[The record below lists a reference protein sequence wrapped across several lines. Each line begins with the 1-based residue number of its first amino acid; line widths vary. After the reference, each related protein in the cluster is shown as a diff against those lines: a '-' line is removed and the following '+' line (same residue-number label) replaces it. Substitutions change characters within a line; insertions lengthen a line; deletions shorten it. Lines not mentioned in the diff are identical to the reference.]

1 MRAMK
6 RLAIVGGGF
15 MGGALVEG
23 LIDSGWRPDD
33 LVVAEIRQTR
43 RHFLVEE
50 LRIPATED
58 AVAAVSMASTV
69 LFAVKPQD
77 MARVLAQVAPA
88 FAPDKLA
95 ISIAAGVRIATLEGA
110 LGDVPVIRTMPNTPA
125 AVGLGATALARGRFA
140 TDAHLA
146 TAINILGTV
155 GKTVIVDE
163 AQLDAVTAVSGT
175 GPAYVFYLAE
185 GLIEAA
191 LREGLSR
198 EQAYTLTYQTFV
210 GAAHLL
216 SHDPAGPAE
225 LRARVTSPNGTTHAA
240 ITFLEER
247 GWLDTFLQAVHRARA
262 RSEELGAAQPA
273 SDPTSGPPAGPSSR
287 PPAKT

>member
-1 MRAMK
+1 MK
-6 RLAIVGGGF
+6 RLAIIGGGF
-15 MGGALVEG
+15 MGGALAEG

-33 LVVAEIRQTR
+33 LVVAEVRQRR

-50 LRIPATED
+50 LRVPTTED
-58 AVAAVSMASTV
+58 ATAAVALAPTV
-69 LFAVKPQD
+69 LFAVKPQE
-77 MARVLAQVAPA
+77 MGRVLRQVAPA
-88 FAPDKLA
+88 FSAEKLA
-95 ISIAAGVRIATLEGA
+95 ISIAAGVRIATLEAA
-110 LGDVPVIRTMPNTPA
+110 LGEVPVIRTIPNTPA

-140 TDAHLA
+140 SEAHLA
-146 TAINILGTV
+146 TALNILGTV

-163 AQLDAVTAVSGT
+163 SQIDAVTAVSGT

-185 GLIEAA
+185 GMIAA
-191 LREGLSR
+191 AMAEGLSR

-216 SHDPAGPAE
+216 SHGPAGPAE

-247 GWLDTFLQAVHRARA
+247 GWLDIFKQAVARARQ
-262 RSEELGAAQPA
+262 RSEELG
-273 SDPTSGPPAGPSSR
+273 R
-287 PPAKT
+287 

>member
-1 MRAMK
+1 MK

-15 MGGALVEG
+15 MGGALAEG
-23 LIDSGWRPDD
+23 LIDSGWRRDD
-33 LVVAEIRQTR
+33 LVVAEVSQTR
-43 RHFLVEE
+43 RHFLIEE
-50 LRIPATED
+50 LRVPATED
-58 AVAAVSMASTV
+58 AAAAVALAPTV

-77 MARVLAQVAPA
+77 MGRVLEQVAPA
-88 FAPDKLA
+88 FSAEKLA
-95 ISIAAGVRIATLEGA
+95 ISIAAGVRIATLESA

-146 TAINILGTV
+146 TAINILGTL

-163 AQLDAVTAVSGT
+163 PQLDAVTAVSGA

-185 GLIEAA
+185 GLIAA
-191 LREGLSR
+191 AMAEGLSR
-198 EQAYTLTYQTFV
+198 EQAYALTYQTFV

-225 LRARVTSPNGTTHAA
+225 LRARVTSPNGVTLAA
-240 ITFLEER
+240 IAYLEER
-247 GWLDTFLQAVHRARA
+247 GWLETFQQAVARARQ
-262 RSEELGAAQPA
+262 RSEELG
-273 SDPTSGPPAGPSSR
+273 R
-287 PPAKT
+287 

>member
-1 MRAMK
+1 MDGDTK

-15 MGGALVEG
+15 MGGALAEG
-23 LIDSGWRPDD
+23 LIDSGWRRDD
-33 LVVAEIRQTR
+33 LVVAEISQTR
-43 RHFLVEE
+43 RHFLIEE
-50 LRIPATED
+50 LRVPAVENAAE
-58 AVAAVSMASTV
+58 AVALAPTV

-77 MARVLAQVAPA
+77 IGRVLAQVAAA
-88 FAPDKLA
+88 FTPGKLA
-95 ISIAAGVRIATLEGA
+95 ISIAAGVRIATIEEA
-110 LGDVPVIRTMPNTPA
+110 LGPVPVIRTMPNTPA
-125 AVGLGATALARGRFA
+125 AVGLGATALARGRYA

-146 TAINILGTV
+146 TAINVLGTV
-155 GKTVIVDE
+155 GKTVIVEE

-191 LREGLSR
+191 IREGLSR

-216 SHDPAGPAE
+216 SHDPAGPGE

-240 ITFLEER
+240 ITFLEQH
-247 GWLDTFLQAVHRARA
+247 GWLETFIQAVHRARR
-262 RSEELGAAQPA
+262 RSEELGGAPAPGPAAGA
-273 SDPTSGPPAGPSSR
+273 
-287 PPAKT
+287 